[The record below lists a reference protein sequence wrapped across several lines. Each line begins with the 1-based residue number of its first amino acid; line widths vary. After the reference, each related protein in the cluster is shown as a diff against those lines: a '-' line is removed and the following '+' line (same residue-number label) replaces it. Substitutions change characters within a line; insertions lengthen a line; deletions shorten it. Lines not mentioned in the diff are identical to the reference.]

1 MAAPD
6 LIVAEVGNVLWK
18 KVRRQEITAE
28 VAILAAKAM
37 ELVDIELVP
46 MRALLA
52 NATRWA
58 LALNHPVY
66 DCLYM
71 CLADDRGIP
80 FVTADAKLRQKL
92 STSAA
97 EVASDA
103 NVLSLEQAARR
114 DAR

>member
-1 MAAPD
+1 LAAPD
-6 LIVAEVGNVLWK
+6 LIIAEVGNVLWK

-28 VAILAAKAM
+28 VAILAARAM
-37 ELVDIELVP
+37 ELVEIELVP

-52 NATRWA
+52 KAARCA

-66 DCLYM
+66 DCLYV

-80 FVTADAKLRQKL
+80 FVTADARLRQKL
-92 STSAA
+92 SISAY
-97 EVASDA
+97 EVAADA

-114 DAR
+114 DAG